1 MADLVSQIE
10 SESAQ
15 PKSITSPGGM
25 TTTEHSLPDQIAA
38 DKYLKQ
44 DAAAKAQANGKLP
57 IGLFKIQPPGAV

>member
-1 MADLVSQIE
+1 
-10 SESAQ
+10 
-15 PKSITSPGGM
+15 M